1 MSSTSAIIVTFIFS
15 IVFPIGLMIWWKKKT
30 GEGIWSFA
38 AGAICFTVFAMIL
51 ERLLHQAVLGGTSS
65 LARKITASP
74 VLTMVYAALMA
85 GIFEETGRLFGFKV
99 LLKDKKEP
107 STAIA
112 DGIGHGGIEVILLLG
127 MTYLSLLLAVL
138 GVDFGNT
145 AVNTALLDS
154 ARSITFATAAVAML
168 ERISA
173 MMIHIGLS
181 MVVFVAAR
189 ERKKLW
195 LYPVAILLHALADSA
210 AALYQ
215 YGLLTSLV
223 TVEGFTFVMALI
235 CMAIGMLVLSKMEQP
250 QPPAQ
255 E

>member
-107 STAIA
+107 ST
-112 DGIGHGGIEVILLLG
+112 
-127 MTYLSLLLAVL
+127 
-138 GVDFGNT
+138 NT

>member
-112 DGIGHGGIEVILLLG
+112 YGIGHGGIEVILLLG

-168 ERISA
+168 PSLLNFI
-173 MMIHIGLS
+173 
-181 MVVFVAAR
+181 VFPICSYPYIFRSRSNAIALPSIPPIPTGPDSR
-189 ERKKLW
+189 ES
-195 LYPVAILLHALADSA
+195 D
-210 AALYQ
+210 
-215 YGLLTSLV
+215 
-223 TVEGFTFVMALI
+223 
-235 CMAIGMLVLSKMEQP
+235 VLSRASLRMKYSSSP
-250 QPPAQ
+250 SDIGYCAPSDP
-255 E
+255 